1 MSKRRIL
8 FCTSEAYPFAKT
20 GGLGDVAHA
29 LPKALSAT
37 ESVDLI
43 MPLYQSIDRA
53 AFSIV
58 PLHKELHL
66 TLGQRLFCV
75 TLYECVYE
83 EVRHIFVYEPLLCD
97 REFLYGA
104 PNAGYADNA
113 LRFGI
118 FCHAITAL
126 LGESHYDI
134 AHLNDWQSALV
145 ALLLKEKKSPT
156 KTLLTIHNLAYQGI
170 FECATL
176 ESIGIDKR
184 HFHMDALEFYGS
196 LNFLKGGIAFC
207 DWLTTVSEVYAQEIL
222 TPAFG
227 CGLEGFLE
235 HHKGKLSG
243 IINGLDERDFH
254 PLHDRLITH
263 PFANATQK
271 AANKRA
277 YLQAANLKGM
287 RTPLFIFIGRFT
299 HQKGLNLLTQILP
312 SLAQEA
318 CNIVIL
324 GDGDASFQT
333 PLLEVAKNHTNIRLH
348 FEYNELHSHTLY
360 ASADFLLMP
369 SLFEPCGLNQL
380 IAMRYGAIPIV
391 HSVGGLKESVQAI
404 KDFDPKTPKGYGL
417 LFTHPSAAAFHEAIQ
432 EALNLYKERKK
443 FAKIRKHNMACDF
456 SWRKSS
462 VKYSTLYTKL
472 LRSSE

>member
-1 MSKRRIL
+1 MSKKRIL

-37 ESVDLI
+37 DSVDLI

-53 AFSIV
+53 AFGIV
-58 PLHKELHL
+58 PLQKELRL
-66 TLGQRLFCV
+66 TLGETLYRV
-75 TLYECVYE
+75 TLYGCIYE
-83 EVRHIFVYEPLLCD
+83 DVRHIFVYEPLLCE
-97 REFLYGA
+97 REFLYGP
-104 PNAGYADNA
+104 PNAGYEDNA

-118 FCHAITAL
+118 FCHAIVAL

-145 ALLLKEKKSPT
+145 ALLLKEKKSST

-170 FECATL
+170 FESATL
-176 ESIGIDKR
+176 ETIGIDKR

-207 DWLTTVSEVYAQEIL
+207 DQLNTVSEVYAEEIL

-235 HHKGKLSG
+235 HHRAKLSG
-243 IINGLDERDFH
+243 ILNGLDDAHFH

-263 PFANATQK
+263 PFTNATQK

-277 YLQAANLKGM
+277 YLQTAKLKGM

-299 HQKGLNLLTQILP
+299 EQKGVDLLAQILP
-312 SLAQEA
+312 FLGSMP

-324 GDGDASFQT
+324 GDGDASLQR

-348 FEYNELHSHTLY
+348 FEYNELHSHRLY

-369 SLFEPCGLNQL
+369 SRFEPCGLNQL

-391 HSVGGLKESVQAI
+391 RSVGGLKESVQ
-404 KDFDPKTPKGYGL
+404 DFKSFDAKTPKGYGVI
-417 LFTHPSAAAFHEAIQ
+417 FTKPSAAAFTDALQ
-432 EALNLYKERKK
+432 EALYLYEERKK

-462 VKYSTLYTKL
+462 VKYTTLYTKL